1 LLPTSTR
8 QHRLAKAGALILTGV
23 ALKHALIQAG
33 FKESTARNP
42 TQNNLSVSQC
52 LQAYK
57 DQNGELD
64 PRTLIERTHRII
76 TTKLD
81 QLEESNGKGLRKLPI
96 SQLAKLYDTL
106 LKYHGVDAK
115 VTTATRVMDLRERMD
130 RMDRLKRELR
140 EHGSSPAVKVIDVG
154 SSSKED
160 AQAHADE

>member
-8 QHRLAKAGALILTGV
+8 QHRLAKAGALILTGL
-23 ALKHALIQAG
+23 AFKRCLIQAG
-33 FKESTARNP
+33 FAESTAAAAKR
-42 TQNNLSVSQC
+42 NNLTVAQC

-81 QLEESNGKGLRKLPI
+81 QLEESDGKGLRKLPI

-130 RMDRLKRELR
+130 RMDRLKRSLR
-140 EHGSSPAVKVIDVG
+140 EHGSSPAVKVVDVG
-154 SSSKED
+154 SSKED
-160 AQAHADE
+160 AQAQADE